1 MAPRA
6 MGKITIK
13 RTITA
18 IQADCQGEESA
29 NSGEQSIQTERE
41 REREREGERQT
52 ERERQTEIDR

>member
-6 MGKITIK
+6 MGKTTIK

-41 REREREGERQT
+41 RERERDRQ
-52 ERERQTEIDR
+52 REKDRQR